1 MTDSVQPPRDS
12 GPRGAADFTLDNI
25 GRHRRGAF
33 AVERIIAVAV
43 GIEGV
48 EGFAVVLVE
57 RQSQLDAYGQ
67 IWISDEI
74 PAERHQVGIPFLESG
89 ERRAPSRLGLTVVA
103 NRPRRFDEN
112 GRFFA
117 FFAPEGRGQ
126 VVFQETISWLFTDP
140 SNPQGIGFRSDWI
153 MDGGRN
159 ESCGMARQAGR
170 SS

>member
-57 RQSQLDAYGQ
+57 RQSQLDAHGQ

-89 ERRAPSRLGLTVVA
+89 ERRAPSRLGLTAVA
-103 NRPRRFDEN
+103 NRPRRFDEMADFL
-112 GRFFA
+112 RFSLQKGEA
-117 FFAPEGRGQ
+117 K
-126 VVFQETISWLFTDP
+126 
-140 SNPQGIGFRSDWI
+140 
-153 MDGGRN
+153 
-159 ESCGMARQAGR
+159 
-170 SS
+170 